1 MERLKNRDKMLLT
14 ITWIFT
20 IVISE
25 LPVIILKEVFKVKEV
40 LWFNKAVLV
49 VSIIMLFVCFV
60 WSKLKALF
68 SYCMFIVLLKTLILF
83 EKSFFFKLFSNSN
96 SFIDKYAYL
105 ILPRLAIA
113 AVIILFLFIIKKD
126 RHEFFLCK
134 GDINAT
140 ALPAKFI
147 VDKPTPW
154 KKIGITMSMYICGI
168 TLIFLLLSGIPSIK
182 EISNVIPLLP
192 YVIIFAVINSFSEN
206 IIYRISFLATLKDFL
221 GNKQALYLTT
231 FVFAMGHY
239 YGAPYG
245 ISGVLMAG
253 FLGWFLSKSIL
264 ETKGMF
270 WAWTIHFL
278 QDFLIMTF
286 IALGSVV
293 LGGA

>member
-1 MERLKNRDKMLLT
+1 MEKLKNRDKIFLT

-40 LWFNKAVLV
+40 LWFNKVVLV
-49 VSIIMLFVCFV
+49 VSIIILIACLVC
-60 WSKLKALF
+60 SKLKALF
-68 SYCMFIVLLKTLILF
+68 SYCMFIVLLKALILF
-83 EKSFFFKLFSNSN
+83 EKSFFFNLFSDSN
-96 SFIDKYAYL
+96 NFINKYAYM

-126 RHEFFLCK
+126 RHKFFLCK

-140 ALPAKFI
+140 ALPAKFV

-154 KKIGITMSMYICGI
+154 KKVGTTMSVYICGI
-168 TLIFLLLSGIPSIK
+168 TLIFLLLSGIPSIN
-182 EISNVIPLLP
+182 EIANVIPLLP

-245 ISGVLMAG
+245 VSGVLMAG

-270 WAWTIHFL
+270 WSWTIHFL